1 MDLKN
6 KLSLILYWFA
16 IAFSALNFLAIVI
29 IGWEFIYTGKG
40 IGSFALLWFVG
51 YGAVSTLA
59 WLIGFFVSR
68 RAKLDLIYWLT
79 IVMPL
84 VMFFVLPVKFVI
96 E

>member
-6 KLSLILYWFA
+6 KISLTLYWFA
-16 IAFSALNFLAIVI
+16 IVFSALNFLAIVV

-51 YGAVSTLA
+51 YGAVSTSA
-59 WLIGFFVSR
+59 WLVGFFVCR
-68 RAKLDLIYWLT
+68 RAKLDLIYWLN
-79 IVMPL
+79 IGIPL